1 MFNLSLIKEARL
13 NNGEKKVSSI
23 NGVGITVKKNVIR
36 TFFNTIHKNKL
47 KMDKLKKEGKLKNKL
62 KKT

>member
-1 MFNLSLIKEARL
+1 MTKQARL